1 MRRTISIFHSMNQ
14 KHIKRSR
21 KPLPPSLHFVKS
33 INLFKVCMFTLWL
46 TMFLVFAMKLI
57 LRVNTY
63 KDARKE
69 YTNLEKSIWNN
80 QSNMLSPKV
89 NTKTTEESLK
99 EINPDYL
106 LWISIPGTSV
116 NYPVVKSRYPGYYL
130 SHTFFC
136 TENPSGSLFI
146 QEDATQLGDGNL
158 VIFGHNMKDGTMFAD
173 LKQYKSQ
180 EFYKDHRNV
189 HIYNKGRWYQAEIYS
204 VQITDENDLNS
215 YETGFGSQKEK
226 ENFILNMKEKS
237 IYSTSC
243 MPPPIDTLI
252 TLSTCHG
259 SAERM
264 IVQAALICYTEN

>member
-1 MRRTISIFHSMNQ
+1 MRWTILIYHSMNQ
-14 KHIKRSR
+14 KLIKRSR
-21 KPLPPSLHFVKS
+21 KPLPPPLLFVTS
-33 INLFKVCMFTLWL
+33 INLFKVCMFTLWFS
-46 TMFLVFAMKLI
+46 MFLVFAMKLI
-57 LRVNTY
+57 QRVNTY
-63 KDARKE
+63 IDARQE

-80 QSNMLSPKV
+80 QSNMFSPKV
-89 NTKTTEESLK
+89 NTKTTEKSLK

-116 NYPVVKSRYPGYYL
+116 NYPVVRNRYPGYYL
-130 SHTFFC
+130 NHTFFG

-146 QEDATQLGDGNL
+146 QEDATQLGGGNL

-173 LKQYKSQ
+173 LKKYKSQ
-180 EFYKDHRNV
+180 EFYKDHQNIQ
-189 HIYNKGRWYQAEIYS
+189 IYDKGRWYQAEIYS

-215 YETGFGSQKEK
+215 YEAEFVSQREKEK
-226 ENFILNMKEKS
+226 FILNMKEKS

-243 MPPPIDTLI
+243 MPAPIDNLI
-252 TLSTCHG
+252 TLSTCNG

>member
-1 MRRTISIFHSMNQ
+1 MNRKQ
-14 KHIKRSR
+14 IKRSR
-21 KPLPPSLHFVKS
+21 KPLLPPLFYIKS
-33 INLFKVCMFTLWL
+33 INLFKVGIFTLWL
-46 TMFLVFAMKLI
+46 TMFLVFATKLI
-57 LRVNTY
+57 QREITY
-63 KDARKE
+63 KDARQE

-80 QSNMLSPKV
+80 QSNMISPKV
-89 NTKTTEESLK
+89 DTKTTEESLK

-106 LWISIPGTSV
+106 LWISIPGTSI
-116 NYPVVKSRYPGYYL
+116 NYPVVRNRYPGYYL
-130 SHTFFC
+130 NHTFFG

-146 QEDATQLGDGNL
+146 QEDSPELGDGNL

-173 LKQYKSQ
+173 LKKYKSQ
-180 EFYKDHRNV
+180 EFYKNHQKV
-189 HIYNKGRWYQAEIYS
+189 KIYDKGQWYQAEIYS

-215 YETGFGSQKEK
+215 YEAEFVSQREKEK
-226 ENFILNMKEKS
+226 FILSMKEKS

-243 MPPPIDTLI
+243 MPAPINSLI

>member
-1 MRRTISIFHSMNQ
+1 
-14 KHIKRSR
+14 
-21 KPLPPSLHFVKS
+21 
-33 INLFKVCMFTLWL
+33 MFSLWL
-46 TMFLVFAMKLI
+46 SMFLVFAIKLI

-63 KDARKE
+63 KDARQE

-80 QSNMLSPKV
+80 QSNMFSPKV
-89 NTKTTEESLK
+89 KTKTIDEFLL

-106 LWISIPGTSV
+106 LWISIPGMSI
-116 NYPVVKSRYPGYYL
+116 NYPVVRNQYPGYYL
-130 SHTFFC
+130 NHTFLG

-146 QEDATQLGDGNL
+146 QEDASGPGAGNL

-189 HIYNKGRWYQAEIYS
+189 QIYDKGRWYQAEIYS
-204 VQITDENDLNS
+204 VQITNENDLDC
-215 YETGFGSQKEK
+215 YETGFVSQREK
-226 ENFILNMKEKS
+226 ENFILSMKEKS
-237 IYSTSC
+237 IYSTSYL
-243 MPPPIDTLI
+243 PTPNNTLI

-264 IVQAALICYTEN
+264 IVQAALICYTKN